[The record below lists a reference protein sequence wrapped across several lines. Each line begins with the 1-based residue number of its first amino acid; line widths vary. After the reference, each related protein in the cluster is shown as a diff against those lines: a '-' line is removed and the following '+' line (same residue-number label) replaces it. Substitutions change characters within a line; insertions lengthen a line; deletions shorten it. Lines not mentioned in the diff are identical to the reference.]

1 MIPDIETLY
10 DVIDATWAPA
20 GMTAE
25 GSWTIREGQ
34 GGGQRVS
41 AATANGPVT
50 EADLP
55 QAEEAMRA
63 RGQTPLFMIR
73 KGDDDLD
80 TMLAGRGYKVVDPV
94 NLWIGKA
101 QPLADEAGP
110 RGKAY
115 AVWEPLAIQID
126 MWADGGI
133 GPGRIA
139 VMHRVASPKT
149 SIIGRFEHTP
159 AATAFVGL
167 HAGVAM
173 IHALE
178 VPEAL
183 RRKGVAVRVCR
194 QAALWAI
201 QNGGTWI
208 SALCTQAN
216 TGANAL
222 YSSLG
227 LGVVG
232 QYHYRKAQEDS
243 AS

>member
-1 MIPDIETLY
+1 AMTQ
-10 DVIDATWAPA
+10 A
-20 GMTAE
+20 GP
-25 GSWTIREGQ
+25 WTIRGGQ

-50 EADLP
+50 EAHLP
-55 QAEEAMRA
+55 EAEEAMRA
-63 RGQTPLFMIR
+63 LGQTPLFMIR

-94 NLWIGKA
+94 NLWVGKA

-115 AVWEPLAIQID
+115 AVWEPLAIQVD
-126 MWADGGI
+126 MWAGGGI

-194 QAALWAI
+194 QAALWSV